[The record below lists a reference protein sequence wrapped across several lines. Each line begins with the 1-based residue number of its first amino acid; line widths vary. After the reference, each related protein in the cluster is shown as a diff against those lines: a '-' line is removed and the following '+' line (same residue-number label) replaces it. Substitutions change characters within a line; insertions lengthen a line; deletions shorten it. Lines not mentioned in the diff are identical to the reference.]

1 MIEKCFCERKGV
13 LNTYKKPHS
22 RMEAQIQ
29 CPESKESFQNWK
41 FDCRNLDKGLSQ
53 RKKFNF
59 HSFWKVKLPFRI
71 GALYLA
77 ALGWIYEDVVLSC
90 QSLSRSQQHS
100 PKSCHSTLQSISSQD
115 KQADFFGST
124 ISNEKTDIAI
134 KWSVILSSFKVIF
147 FGNLPYSN
155 KYNTTWFVVR
165 SNLFALELGFE

>member
-1 MIEKCFCERKGV
+1 MQKVQLTSILKGKIT
-13 LNTYKKPHS
+13 L
-22 RMEAQIQ
+22 
-29 CPESKESFQNWK
+29 WK
-41 FDCRNLDKGLSQ
+41 GMFK
-53 RKKFNF
+53 
-59 HSFWKVKLPFRI
+59 I

-165 SNLFALELGFE
+165 SNLFALELGFWIGFRSIKDTKDDGIDKHDIIEDASIESKVCIIVLAQQ